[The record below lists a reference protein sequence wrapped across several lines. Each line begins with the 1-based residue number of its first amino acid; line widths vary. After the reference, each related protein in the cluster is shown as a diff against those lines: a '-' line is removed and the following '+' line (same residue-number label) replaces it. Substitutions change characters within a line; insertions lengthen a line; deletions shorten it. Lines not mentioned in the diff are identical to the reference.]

1 MKISERKLRR
11 VIRQV
16 ISESGELPPPVPSQ
30 EEMIMRRGDYYDRL
44 KVSPG
49 VDEKTLQLAKAMLDS
64 IDKLGNDDLKCLVY
78 LFESSFPGKMSM
90 DEKGKLA
97 QGFLAMLKMYV
108 YRS

>member
-1 MKISERKLRR
+1 MRISERKLRR
-11 VIRQV
+11 VIRQL

-44 KVSPG
+44 KVSPE
-49 VDEKTLQLAKAMLDS
+49 VDGKTLQLAKAMHDLA
-64 IDKLGNDDLKCLVY
+64 KDDLECLVY
-78 LFESSFPGKMSM
+78 LFESSFPGKMSP

-97 QGFLAMLKMYV
+97 RGFLAMLQTYI